1 VKSIEELLAP
11 VSDDLPCGE
20 DLDESVDFDTLRA
33 AFDDN
38 FAIDAGVTE
47 LDEGEPGPP
56 PVDWR
61 QLFGKIEGLF
71 GQTKDLWLAI
81 SYARCGFVR
90 GDADIVAQGLELTA
104 RLLEEQWDNVHP
116 LVDDPSGR
124 QRGPLFQDIT
134 RRGAFSMPFFDLPLV
149 TTNRSSIRVE
159 QLLDAHNN
167 GGASDHFGEVR
178 MALDQLDDDA
188 KQGVADQLARMRGG
202 LARIEAALREQKL
215 RDIPDFSTVRDTI
228 AVAQEAYL
236 ALAGFAPAA
245 ADEDDGGTPENA
257 DEAGD
262 SAARVV
268 GAEGP
273 AFGGAVKSRD
283 DVIKALGAI
292 EQYYARSEPGHP
304 VRLATARLRSWVNK
318 DFMEILED
326 IAPGSMDEAKNVLLE
341 RRDVE

>member
-1 VKSIEELLAP
+1 MKSIEELLAP
-11 VSDDLPCGE
+11 VSDELPCGE
-20 DLDESVDFDTLRA
+20 DLDESVEFDTLRA

-38 FAIDAGVTE
+38 FPIDAGVTE
-47 LDEGEPGPP
+47 LAEGEPGPP

-61 QLFGKIEGLF
+61 KLFGQIEGLF

-90 GDADIVAQGLELTA
+90 ADADIVAQGLELTA
-104 RLLEEQWDNVHP
+104 RLLEEQWDMVHP
-116 LVDDPSGR
+116 LAHA
-124 QRGPLFQDIT
+124 QRGSLFQDLT
-134 RRGAFSMPFFDLPLV
+134 RRGAFSIPFFDLPLIS
-149 TTNRSSIRVE
+149 TNRSAIRAG

-167 GGASDHFGEVR
+167 GAESDHYGEVR
-178 MALDQLDDDA
+178 MALDQLDEEA
-188 KQGVADQLARMRGG
+188 RQVIADQLARMRGN
-202 LARIEAALREQKL
+202 LARIEGALRAQGL

-228 AVAQEAYL
+228 AVVEEAYL

-245 ADEDDGGTPENA
+245 SDDEDGGA
-257 DEAGD
+257 DAGD
-262 SAARVV
+262 ADAAADRAAPAA

-273 AFGGAVKSRD
+273 SFGGAVKSRD

-292 EQYYARSEPGHP
+292 EQYYARCEPGHP
-304 VRLATARLRSWVNK
+304 VRLATARLRSWVGK